1 MLDSLYEN
9 IGGKIKNWAKWIF
22 IVEAIGAVI
31 AGLALAVNEDALY
44 IFIAIVGPIIAW
56 VGSWI
61 LYAFGE
67 LVDDTHAI
75 RKKMCCQEAETK
87 NKAKKSNKKRY
98 ETTTEE
104 TFETISKKEI
114 VSNNDEE
121 VILSDDEYIDFK
133 CPNCKEMLSIVAN
146 EKNVVC
152 PWCDCKIVLK

>member
-67 LVDDTHAI
+67 LVEDTHAM
-75 RKKMCCQEAETK
+75 RKKMCCQDDETK
-87 NKAKKSNKKRY
+87 NKAKKSNKERC
-98 ETTTEE
+98 ETATEE
-104 TFETISKKEI
+104 
-114 VSNNDEE
+114 
-121 VILSDDEYIDFK
+121 
-133 CPNCKEMLSIVAN
+133 
-146 EKNVVC
+146 
-152 PWCDCKIVLK
+152 KIVVQKNIVTVIPNKNKDNYSCPKCGCSLKFGQKICLCSLHMDWSSYE

>member
-44 IFIAIVGPIIAW
+44 IFIAIIGPIIAW

-67 LVDDTHAI
+67 LVEDTHAM
-75 RKKMCCQEAETK
+75 RKKMCCQEDE
-87 NKAKKSNKKRY
+87 KAKQDTKERESLSALVFFCPKCNQ
-98 ETTTEE
+98 
-104 TFETISKKEI
+104 TFIGKNCDISDMPECPDCNSKTYSTRIKKEEWI
-114 VSNNDEE
+114 KMTKEDRKI
-121 VILSDDEYIDFK
+121 ILQ
-133 CPNCKEMLSIVAN
+133 
-146 EKNVVC
+146 
-152 PWCDCKIVLK
+152 KIAKQ